1 MIKYAE
7 RLNGVN
13 NRLVEVVKVAASIC
27 PIDIYVIEG
36 MRTTERQRELVAQGK
51 SKTMNSRHL
60 IGQAVDLWDG
70 KSWARESFLPIREAM
85 LKAGS
90 MCGVELTHGADWNRN
105 GVIEG
110 GRDSWDYPHWQIE
123 P

>member
-1 MIKYAE
+1 MLKHAE
-7 RLNGVN
+7 RLAGVN
-13 NRLVEVVKVAASIC
+13 PRLVEAVQMAASIC

-36 MRTTERQRELVAQGK
+36 MRSVTRQRELVAEGK

-70 KSWARESFLPIREAM
+70 KSWERSAFTPIRDAM
-85 LKAGS
+85 LKAGDL
-90 MCGVELTHGADWNRN
+90 CGIQLTHGADWNRN

>member
-7 RLNGVN
+7 RLKGVN
-13 NRLVEVVKVAASIC
+13 PRLQQVVQLAATLC

-36 MRTTERQRELVAQGK
+36 VRSIERQRELVAAGK

-60 IGQAVDLWDG
+60 NGGAVDLWDG
-70 KSWARESFLPIREAM
+70 KSWEREKFMPIRVAM
-85 LKAGS
+85 LDAAARLR
-90 MCGVELTHGADWNRN
+90 VDITHGADWNRN
-105 GVIEG
+105 GIIEG

-123 P
+123 V